1 MENNTDTIKDLF
13 SDQKKQVLISR
24 NTSASERIK
33 VLKIL
38 KMEILNKQREIERAL
53 REDFN
58 KPEIETLMTEI
69 LPTITL
75 INYTIKNLKKWM
87 KPKKIKNSPL
97 FFGTKNFISYESKG
111 NVLIIAPWN
120 YPFQLTFAPLI
131 TAISAGNVCMIKPSE
146 FTPNINTVMEEIL
159 QKLFSQKEVSLIQGG
174 VEQTQSLLSLP
185 FDHIFFTGSTNVG
198 KIIMNKASEH
208 LASVTLEL
216 GGKSPAILAE
226 DFHLDLFV
234 EKIIWGKF
242 INCGQTCVAP
252 DYLMIPK
259 HLEQEVISKLISEIE
274 KRYGTDIKSNNDYSE
289 IINDKNTKRIIHMI
303 ENAKALGAKIEYG
316 GSEVGENKIA
326 PTILTNLNERMDILN
341 EEIFGPLFP
350 IMTYENISEVTQY
363 IEKDDHPL
371 AIYLFTNSKQVIET
385 IRSKTSS
392 GGFSVNEV
400 LLHVGNDK
408 LAFGGVGKS
417 GMGKYHGEEGFK
429 ELSNA
434 RGILI
439 RNYPSFLNYF
449 YPPYDSKKFDLLSFI
464 VKRFNRFL

>member
-1 MENNTDTIKDLF
+1 MENNTETIKGLF

-24 NTSASERIK
+24 NTSAYQRIE

-38 KMEILNKQREIERAL
+38 KMEILNKQSEIEKAL
-53 REDFN
+53 RRDFN

-75 INYTIKNLKKWM
+75 INYTIKNLRKWM

-131 TAISAGNVCMIKPSE
+131 TAISSGNVCMIKPSE

-174 VEQTQSLLSLP
+174 VELTQSLLSLP
-185 FDHIFFTGSTNVG
+185 FDHIFFTGSTSVG

-226 DFHLDLFV
+226 DYHLDLFV
-234 EKIIWGKF
+234 EKIVWGKL

-252 DYLMIPK
+252 DYLMVPK
-259 HLEQEVISKLISEIE
+259 HLEKNIISKLISEIE

-289 IINDKNTKRIIHMI
+289 IINSRNSKRIIDMI
-303 ENAKALGAKIEYG
+303 ENAKSLGAKVEYG
-316 GSEVGENKIA
+316 GLEVSQNKIA
-326 PTILTNLNERMDILN
+326 PTILTNLNENMEILKD
-341 EEIFGPLFP
+341 EIFGPIFP
-350 IMTYENISEVTQY
+350 IITYENISEVTQY
-363 IEKDDHPL
+363 IEKEDHPL
-371 AIYLFTNSKQVIET
+371 ALYLFSNSKKTIELV
-385 IRSKTSS
+385 RSKTSS
-392 GGFSVNEV
+392 GGFSVNET

-417 GMGKYHGEEGFK
+417 GMGKYHGEEGYK

-434 RGILI
+434 RGVLI
-439 RNYPSFLNYF
+439 RKYPSVLNYF
-449 YPPYDSKKFDLLSFI
+449 YPPYDSKKYDFLSMI
-464 VKRFNRFL
+464 VNRFNKWL